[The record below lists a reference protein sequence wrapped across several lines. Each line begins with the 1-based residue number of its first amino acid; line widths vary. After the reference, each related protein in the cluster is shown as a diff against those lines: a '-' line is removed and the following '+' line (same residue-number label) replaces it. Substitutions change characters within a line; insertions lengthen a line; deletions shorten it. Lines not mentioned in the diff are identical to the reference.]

1 MVCNFLTQNLN
12 LPDISAVCSGYGSSL
27 IREQAANATGNTSL
41 TSLLSCAPRDAAE
54 LVQRLLV
61 FNPAKRLSAER
72 ALDHEYV
79 AK

>member
-1 MVCNFLTQNLN
+1 MFQFYCL
-12 LPDISAVCSGYGSSL
+12 DIAAVCSGYGSSL
-27 IREQAANATGNTSL
+27 IREQANAGGNGGATL
-41 TSLLSCAPRDAAE
+41 TSLLSCAPRDAAD

-61 FNPAKRLSAER
+61 FNPAKRLSAEI